1 MARRRRRPPW
11 WLLLFTVVGLGAA
24 VALLV
29 AGSGS
34 SDPRLTLRAEL
45 VPGAV
50 AAVEERLGARPNYTE
65 VNATAEG
72 VNVFVAGPG
81 GTEASWFYAD
91 GTLDGPGPSV
101 VAGPEH
107 PEFTLDGVALD
118 RAEELAR
125 AAQEQFPTA
134 TLTRFALRKD
144 TEGAVVWSIALR
156 STRGGLI
163 VVTFTG
169 AGGYI
174 GAELR

>member
-11 WLLLFTVVGLGAA
+11 WLLLFTVVGLGAV

-29 AGSGS
+29 VGSGS
-34 SDPRLTLRAEL
+34 SEPRLTLRAEL
-45 VPGAV
+45 VPAAV
-50 AAVEERLGARPNYTE
+50 AAVEERLGGGQRYTE

-72 VNVFVAGPG
+72 VNVFVAGAG
-81 GTEASWFYAD
+81 GTEASWSYA
-91 GTLDGPGPSV
+91 GGLLDGPGPSV

-107 PEFTLDGVALD
+107 PEFTLDGVAVD

-134 TLTRFALRKD
+134 TLTRFALRKAGD
-144 TEGAVVWSIALR
+144 GTVVWSIALR
-156 STRGGLI
+156 SSRGGLI
-163 VVTFTG
+163 EVTFTG

-174 GAELR
+174 GADLR